1 MNGLTGIGSYSN
13 IQLHLIYFK
22 DPPID
27 IMQKLMSLNPKSV
40 MIPDK
45 EGDLPLH
52 FACLSDSSFEVIKLL
67 VDACPEGR
75 NIVGELGNA
84 PLHCVLL
91 QEYYDALLRPEMEDV
106 TQALLTDEVI
116 RIKDHGGHMPLELFA
131 FRSQQQQHNN
141 ADDVN
146 NNDNN
151 NNLDDATSKIG
162 KLLIESYPKEC
173 HKLLMT
179 KKHMALPRD
188 YV

>member
-1 MNGLTGIGSYSN
+1 M
-13 IQLHLIYFK
+13 QLHLMCFK

-27 IMQKLMSLNPKSV
+27 IMQKLISLIPKSV

-67 VDACPEGR
+67 VDAHPEGR
-75 NIVGELGNA
+75 NTQGELGNT
-84 PLHCVLL
+84 PLHCALL
-91 QEYYDALLRPEMEDV
+91 QEHYDALLRPEMEDI
-106 TQALLTDEVI
+106 TQILLTDEVTHV
-116 RIKDHGGHMPLELFA
+116 KDHGGHMPLELFA

-151 NNLDDATSKIG
+151 DNLDDATSKIG

-188 YV
+188 CV